1 MRAAV
6 FRSLVFT
13 CLATHLPAATL
24 TISKDVSFSAG
35 STKVFWPVPAG
46 SGISEVIAA
55 RDGGRIVIGAPDS
68 FDRTPSISKLS
79 SDGEPAWTQSLG
91 ETNLWHF
98 YVDSIETTNRDVVVL
113 EYTSSSLPGSSLFG
127 NPRLQV
133 LNREGNL
140 VKKVE
145 IASPLLF
152 QKLVQVGNGYL
163 MAGKYPLQFPNPAN
177 WRIIIRRLTHN
188 FETEWERL
196 TPTGDINGRG
206 PEGNGQM
213 GVIDLK
219 ATRDRGAIYL
229 LDSGYVV
236 KVTPDGT
243 NEWKTGL
250 GSGDTHLPQQ
260 VLPLR
265 EGGYLV
271 AYSSSLASAPWRT
284 APLYGQ
290 SDIWLVRLNE
300 EGQKIWDRSFGGNQR
315 DAFSFITQTDDGGFM
330 LGGYS
335 ESDTISGNK
344 GVSGRGTWLLK
355 LNSGGVKEAEYLIGG
370 EYWKLLP
377 KSRGFEAVG
386 WSDATPCCSS
396 LSSVDINARLRVNVT
411 ARSSGDR
418 PFKLDVSTN
427 LTTWAPRVMGF
438 LGELRLLENPN
449 EPQKFYRVRDA
460 GE

>member
-55 RDGGRIVIGAPDS
+55 RDGGRIVIGAPGS
-68 FDRTPSISKLS
+68 FDHTPSISKLS
-79 SDGEPAWTQSLG
+79 PSGEPAWTQSLG
-91 ETNLWHF
+91 ETNRFHTYL
-98 YVDSIETTNRDVVVL
+98 DSIETTNRDVVVL
-113 EYTSSSLPGSSLFG
+113 EGVADFLEEPAQLW
-127 NPRLQV
+127 RRAHKLQV
-133 LNREGNL
+133 FNRDGSFVQEVGTL
-140 VKKVE
+140 
-145 IASPLLF
+145 PF
-152 QKLVQVGNGYL
+152 QKLAQVGEGYIL
-163 MAGKYPLQFPNPAN
+163 AGRYPLPNDSSR
-177 WRIIIRRLTHN
+177 WKVIIRRLSHD
-188 FETEWERL
+188 FKTEWDSS
-196 TPTGDINGRG
+196 TSTGDINGLGAERAYH
-206 PEGNGQM
+206 M

-219 ATRDRGAIYL
+219 ATHDRGAVYL

-236 KVTPDGT
+236 KVSPEGT

-250 GSGDTHLPQQ
+250 GSGDFHHPLQ

-271 AYSSSLASAPWRT
+271 AYSSSLSSAPWRT

-300 EGQKIWDRSFGGNQR
+300 EGQKIWDRSFGGNQN
-315 DAFSFITQTDDGGFM
+315 DAFRFITQTDDGGFM

-418 PFKLDVSTN
+418 PFNLDVSTN

-449 EPQKFYRVRDA
+449 EPQKFYRVWDA
-460 GE
+460 EE